1 MINYFLME
9 KLYDAAHIQRW
20 NDHLRTKGFTELDK
34 QSHKMVIAYV
44 LGKCE
49 EDGKKLQ
56 IDWNLLLEMGFF
68 EFIKRVILTDIKPA
82 IYHEMV
88 KASGTELN
96 QWVWQQCQQEA
107 SWLPEELFKKLESY
121 LLLSTQES
129 PESRILKAA
138 HYYSTLWEFNVIY
151 PMNQVFFNSAETKEQ
166 LDNEWEIHSD
176 LIGMQKLSMKKNL
189 YRFLDMVGQLRF
201 QQRWSR
207 TPRIPET
214 SVLGHMLIVAWLS
227 WICSYELKACPKRCY
242 HNFFTGLFHDIPEIL
257 TRDIVSPIKKSIG
270 NLDKLLNVI
279 ENELMK
285 SRIYP
290 LLPRAWH
297 EDFHYWLDQPFIN
310 RIRHHHTITYLP
322 ENNIESNHNADMF
335 NPLDGQMIKSCDLLS
350 AFTEAYFSLKH
361 GIRSRELKEA
371 CNSLEQQFQER
382 SAYETYP
389 FSQVLIGLSEQ
400 HNWKN
405 I

>member
-1 MINYFLME
+1 ME

-49 EDGKKLQ
+49 EDSQKAP
-56 IDWNLLLEMGFF
+56 INWNLLLEMGFF

-82 IYHEMV
+82 IFHEMV
-88 KASGTELN
+88 KVSGPELN
-96 QWVWQQCQQEA
+96 QWIWQQCQQEP
-107 SWLPEELFKKLESY
+107 SWLPPELYSKLESY
-121 LLLSTQES
+121 LSHKVPDTIES
-129 PESRILKAA
+129 KILKAA

-151 PMNQVFFNSAETKEQ
+151 PFNKVFFNSSETREQ
-166 LDNEWEIHSD
+166 LDNEWENHSD
-176 LIGMQKLSMKKNL
+176 LIGMQKLGMQKNL

-227 WICSYELKACPKRCY
+227 WICSYELSACPKRSY

-270 NLDKLLNVI
+270 KLEELISGI
-279 ENELMK
+279 EDELMK
-285 SRIYP
+285 TRIYP
-290 LLPRAWH
+290 LLPRPWH
-297 EDFHYWLDQPFIN
+297 EEFHYWVDQPFIN
-310 RIRHHHTITYLP
+310 RIRKENQCVCLSP
-322 ENNIESNHNADMF
+322 EQIGSEYNMDYYD
-335 NPLDGQMIKSCDLLS
+335 PLDGQMVKSCDLLS

-371 CNSLEQQFQER
+371 CNSLEQTFQDR
-382 SAYETYP
+382 SKQELYP
-389 FSQVLIGLSEQ
+389 FEQVLEELRQ
-400 HNWKN
+400 HYNWKE
-405 I
+405 